1 VGGLRAAHFKD
12 FFMAVIYLVHPTHG
26 AKVAIS
32 NEEANL
38 DAFDGWERY
47 DVNTSSVVTDDDE
60 DEIVNEMAAPKRR
73 GRPRAKL
80 EG

>member
-1 VGGLRAAHFKD
+1 
-12 FFMAVIYLVHPTHG
+12 MTVIYMVHPTHG

-32 NEEANL
+32 NDEAIL

-47 DVNTSSVVTDDDE
+47 DINTSSVVTDDDE

>member
-1 VGGLRAAHFKD
+1 
-12 FFMAVIYLVHPTHG
+12 MAVIYLTHPVHG

-32 NEEANL
+32 DHEANY
-38 DAFDGWERY
+38 DEMNGWMRY
-47 DVNTSSVVTDDDE
+47 DPTTPASAAVE
-60 DEIVNEMAAPKRR
+60 DAVEAPVNEMAAPKRR